1 MGEQRCDIEFNMDLN
16 KSIFE
21 ISSTTMK
28 DLEPAVHWLTA
39 EKIVIIIFL
48 VLFFIMGIVGWIS
61 CIRSLKA
68 EYLADQTDNVNR
80 LDLTMPGEE
89 TPLIP
94 RQVRRQE
101 GKSNL
106 RRLIILNNC

>member
-1 MGEQRCDIEFNMDLN
+1 
-16 KSIFE
+16 
-21 ISSTTMK
+21 
-28 DLEPAVHWLTA
+28 
-39 EKIVIIIFL
+39 
-48 VLFFIMGIVGWIS
+48 MGIVGWIS

-106 RRLIILNNC
+106 RRLIINHCHQRSNEIQMNKSPSGGNQLLLTSIATTNPTSDI